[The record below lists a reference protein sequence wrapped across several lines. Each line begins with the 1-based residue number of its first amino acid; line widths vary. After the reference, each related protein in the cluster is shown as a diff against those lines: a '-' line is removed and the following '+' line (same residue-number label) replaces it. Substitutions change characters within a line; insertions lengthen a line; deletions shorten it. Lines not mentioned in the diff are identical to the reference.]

1 MPVTPVCGRQG
12 LAGMWARSRRS
23 TFDSDVIL
31 GHSKFHSLSSLFSL
45 LSSHTHS
52 LALPVVFACIAPVRG
67 VADVLSVASLL
78 LFFWCPSC
86 ASIVAQVDQPF
97 QSSYDT
103 PFPGRVGYSAN
114 GYQAFTPQYMG
125 GLHPRAKQTIGRR
138 LALAASAVYL

>member
-31 GHSKFHSLSSLFSL
+31 GHSKSHSLSSLFSL

-67 VADVLSVASLL
+67 VADVLSVA
-78 LFFWCPSC
+78 SC